1 MKRLLI
7 VAAGLGLLLA
17 VAIIAKEGVG
27 AVALAFIAVGLFGIA
42 AVIVLRLAAL
52 VGAGA
57 GWRLIFPAKAKA
69 SLAACIWVRL
79 IREAINVL
87 LPVGQIGGEIAGARV
102 MTFFGISAG
111 LAGAT
116 VLADMLMQVVALLLF
131 VVTGIA
137 ILAGQGAD
145 DSLLS
150 VAVTG
155 AAIMGVLLAG
165 FFAVQRFGGMKL
177 IDHGLMKL
185 ADRFGWSALVNL
197 ATLHDNLMRIYA
209 DLPRFA
215 VAMIVHL
222 TVWFIGAFEVL
233 VALRLMGH
241 SVNFADAVVIES
253 LGHAVRAGAFLVPGA
268 LGVQEAGFI
277 AIGVVYGI
285 PAASAVALSLIKR
298 VPDLVIGVPFL
309 FVWHAHEAKE
319 LTRRKGAGRS

>member
-27 AVALAFIAVGLFGIA
+27 AVALAFVAVGSLGIA
-42 AVIVLRLAAL
+42 AVIVLRVVELAF
-52 VGAGA
+52 AGA
-57 GWRLIFPAKAKA
+57 GWWLIFPARANA

-87 LPVGQIGGEIAGARV
+87 LPVGQIGGEVAGARV
-102 MTFFGISAG
+102 MTFFHIPVG

-116 VLADMLMQVVALLLF
+116 VLADMLMQVVALFLF
-131 VVTGIA
+131 VVVGIA

-145 DSLLS
+145 DGLLS
-150 VAVTG
+150 MAVSG
-155 AAIMGVLLAG
+155 AAIMSVLLLG

-177 IDHGLMKL
+177 VDRGLMKL
-185 ADRFGWSALVNL
+185 ADRFGWSSLVSL
-197 ATLHDNLMRIYA
+197 ATLHDNLVRIYA

-215 VAMIVHL
+215 VAMVVHIA
-222 TVWFIGAFEVL
+222 VWFIGAFEVL
-233 VALRLMGH
+233 VALRLMGY
-241 SVNFADAVVIES
+241 SVSFADAVVIES
-253 LGHAVRAGAFLVPGA
+253 LGHAVRAAAFLVPGA

-277 AIGVVYGI
+277 VLGAIYGI
-285 PAASAVALSLIKR
+285 PPAAAVALSLVKR

-309 FVWHAHEAKE
+309 FVWHAHEARA
-319 LTRRKGAGRS
+319 LTRRKRARRT

>member
-17 VAIIAKEGVG
+17 VVIIAREGVG
-27 AVALAFIAVGLFGIA
+27 AVALAFAAVGLLGLV
-42 AVIVLRLAAL
+42 AVVALRLAAL
-52 VGAGA
+52 VGAGT
-57 GWRLIFPAKAKA
+57 GWWLIFPAEAKA
-69 SLAACIWVRL
+69 SLAACVWVRL

-102 MTFFGISAG
+102 MTFFGIPAG

-116 VLADMLMQVVALLLF
+116 VLADMLMQVVALFLF
-131 VVTGIA
+131 VLFGIA

-145 DSLLS
+145 DGLLD

-155 AAIMGVLLAG
+155 AAFMGVLLAG
-165 FFAVQRFGGMKL
+165 FFAAQRFGGVKL
-177 IDHGLMKL
+177 IDRGLMKL
-185 ADRFGWSALVNL
+185 ADRFGWSNFANL

-215 VAMIVHL
+215 VAMIVHII
-222 TVWFIGAFEVL
+222 VWFIGAFEVL

-241 SVNFADAVVIES
+241 PVSFGDAIVIES
-253 LGHAVRAGAFLVPGA
+253 LGHAVRASAFLVPGA

-277 AIGVVYGI
+277 VIAAIYGI
-285 PAASAVALSLIKR
+285 PAPAAVAFSLVKR

-309 FVWHAHEAKE
+309 FVWHAHEAKA
-319 LTRRKGAGRS
+319 LNRRKQAQRD